1 MESLGERGDNRPRAG
16 SALSGTYRP
25 SVELVFVKPSTE
37 SIMRIPLA
45 LVLATLL
52 GSSAVA
58 QTTVTGTP
66 AAPDAKT
73 SQQSGGQESVTRPN
87 TDKMTPGGTGTAG
100 TVKLEKG
107 ANSFTEGEA
116 RSRLAKAGYTDAKD
130 LKKDAD
136 GIWRGTATHGGQ
148 SVQVGLDFKGNV
160 SAQ

>member
-1 MESLGERGDNRPRAG
+1 
-16 SALSGTYRP
+16 
-25 SVELVFVKPSTE
+25 
-37 SIMRIPLA
+37 MRLPLA

-73 SQQSGGQESVTRPN
+73 SGQSGGQESVTRPN
-87 TDKMTPGGTGTAG
+87 TDAMTPDGTGPGATG
-100 TVKLEKG
+100 SVQLEKG

-116 RSRLAKAGYTDAKD
+116 RSRLAKAGFMDARD
-130 LKKDAD
+130 LKKDPD
-136 GIWRGTATHGGQ
+136 GIWRGTAQHGGQ
-148 SVQVGLDFKGNV
+148 SVQVGLDFKGNM